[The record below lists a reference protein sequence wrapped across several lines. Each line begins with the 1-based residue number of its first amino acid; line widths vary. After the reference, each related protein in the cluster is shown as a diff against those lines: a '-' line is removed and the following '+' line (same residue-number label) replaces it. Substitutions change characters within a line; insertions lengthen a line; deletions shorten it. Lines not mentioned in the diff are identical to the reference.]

1 MLKLLVDV
9 SYRPIEQEN
18 PSMSSMQIILSIFA
32 AAMFPT
38 ITAMLGIILNRQ
50 DARELRGEMSD
61 VRERLARLEAK
72 TV

>member
-1 MLKLLVDV
+1 
-9 SYRPIEQEN
+9 
-18 PSMSSMQIILSIFA
+18 MSNMQIILSIFA

-50 DARELRGEMSD
+50 DAKELRGEMSD

-72 TV
+72 TI